1 MPDFLSM
8 LRAFAE
14 GFAIKAFFKMLP
26 ANDNNVRYYYI
37 RVFLSILSH
46 YRFHMS
52 NSKHRTSVQ
61 KQICT
66 QVHAAWNIRW
76 QPGCPHFLLVDSHRC
91 HIVPHHM
98 IPIWYPYGDGSKP
111 WYLVN
116 LKIAGKWMFIPL
128 KMVLI
133 GIDPYPYWYPMDPN
147 MDPTSPAGGW
157 TAPKRH
163 STSWPSALAPKDF
176 TKNPGCQRWPSY
188 HWPIRTVQV
197 GRCRVLKMVEYKHCF
212 DISWN

>member
-26 ANDNNVRYYYI
+26 ANDNNVRYYYT

-66 QVHAAWNIRW
+66 QVNAAWNIRW

-128 KMVLI
+128 RMVLI
-133 GIDPYPYWYPMDPN
+133 GIDPYPY
-147 MDPTSPAGGW
+147 
-157 TAPKRH
+157 
-163 STSWPSALAPKDF
+163 
-176 TKNPGCQRWPSY
+176 
-188 HWPIRTVQV
+188 PIIFNHQVQYCWVSRPLSHKTWEEVLLSRFWWFCELRSKTVDTNV
-197 GRCRVLKMVEYKHCF
+197 TL
-212 DISWN
+212 W